1 MRRRGG
7 SEQPVKGRRANRPK
21 ARKVSTA
28 APSMADLKK
37 QVGNLTRELKDAN
50 ERQTA
55 TAEVLQVI
63 NSSPGDLAPVFQAML
78 EKAMQLCD
86 AKFGIL
92 WTYDG
97 ERFLP
102 AALHGLPA
110 AYAEF
115 LSRPIELADAAAL
128 GDIAHA
134 RSFVHVADLASSG
147 THSESPLRRATV
159 DLGGARTGLG
169 VPLHKGDALLGIFVI
184 YRQEVRPF
192 SVKEITLVQN
202 FAAQAVIAIENA
214 RLLGELRQRTADLS
228 ESLQEQTAT
237 ADVLKVISRSAFDL
251 QAVLQTLVESIAR
264 LCDADMAQIT
274 RQRDGVFF
282 RAEAYGFPDQFIEYS
297 RTIPVAADR
306 GSAIGRALLEGTAI
320 HIPDALADPEYTF
333 TEGQRLADFRAV
345 LAVPMLREG
354 APIGV
359 IVMTRK
365 EARPFTQKQIE
376 LATTFADQAVIAIEN
391 VRLLTETREALE
403 RQTATA
409 EVLQVINSS
418 PGELAPVFEMILEK
432 AHSLCAVAHGALL
445 LYDGEKFRAVAW
457 RGLSDGFAA
466 RLRQGIVGGPNLPH
480 RRLLEGA
487 RFAQVPDWAEIDD
500 PIARASLGAGI
511 RTTLFIPLR
520 REGKLLGYISAS
532 RPDVRPFTEKEIT
545 LLENFAAQAV
555 IAIENARLLDEL
567 RQSLQQQTATAD
579 VLKVISRSSVDLETV
594 LDTLVR
600 DGGAPLPRRPS
611 GNVPST

>member
-28 APSMADLKK
+28 APSTADLKK

-134 RSFVHVADLASSG
+134 RSFVHVADLASSRN
-147 THSESPLRRATV
+147 HSESPLRRATV

-237 ADVLKVISRSAFDL
+237 ADVLKVISRSAIRPAGCAANSCRVDCPAVRCRHGANHAPTRRRVLSGRSLWFSRPVYRIL
-251 QAVLQTLVESIAR
+251 QNHS
-264 LCDADMAQIT
+264 
-274 RQRDGVFF
+274 G
-282 RAEAYGFPDQFIEYS
+282 
-297 RTIPVAADR
+297 R
-306 GSAIGRALLEGTAI
+306 G
-320 HIPDALADPEYTF
+320 
-333 TEGQRLADFRAV
+333 GQRLGDR
-345 LAVPMLREG
+345 
-354 APIGV
+354 
-359 IVMTRK
+359 TRV
-365 EARPFTQKQIE
+365 AR
-376 LATTFADQAVIAIEN
+376 
-391 VRLLTETREALE
+391 
-403 RQTATA
+403 
-409 EVLQVINSS
+409 
-418 PGELAPVFEMILEK
+418 
-432 AHSLCAVAHGALL
+432 
-445 LYDGEKFRAVAW
+445 
-457 RGLSDGFAA
+457 
-466 RLRQGIVGGPNLPH
+466 
-480 RRLLEGA
+480 
-487 RFAQVPDWAEIDD
+487 
-500 PIARASLGAGI
+500 
-511 RTTLFIPLR
+511 
-520 REGKLLGYISAS
+520 
-532 RPDVRPFTEKEIT
+532 
-545 LLENFAAQAV
+545 
-555 IAIENARLLDEL
+555 
-567 RQSLQQQTATAD
+567 
-579 VLKVISRSSVDLETV
+579 
-594 LDTLVR
+594 R
-600 DGGAPLPRRPS
+600 DGHSYPRCA
-611 GNVPST
+611 G